1 MNPYLSFS
9 IAMCVVV
16 ILALAGTAYLAAYF
30 NRRSKSDMEAAL
42 TPLAK
47 VVDGEMEVE
56 DGKVS
61 GRYQGQLAEGKVATM
76 PGGMSRIFVTT
87 IVESAGGEPWEWTL
101 TRSKEPGGPDEARF
115 QQELPGVTDQIEPVL
130 LPLKDDPDLAGIWFR
145 VGYDPASGQL
155 KMTRPMRVRRDIPG
169 APAFERFLDV
179 LIAAAAANRSAQG
192 PEAASA

>member
-130 LPLKDDPDLAGIWFR
+130 LPSRTIPILR
-145 VGYDPASGQL
+145 ASGSAL
-155 KMTRPMRVRRDIPG
+155 DTIP
-169 APAFERFLDV
+169 
-179 LIAAAAANRSAQG
+179 Q
-192 PEAASA
+192 AASSK